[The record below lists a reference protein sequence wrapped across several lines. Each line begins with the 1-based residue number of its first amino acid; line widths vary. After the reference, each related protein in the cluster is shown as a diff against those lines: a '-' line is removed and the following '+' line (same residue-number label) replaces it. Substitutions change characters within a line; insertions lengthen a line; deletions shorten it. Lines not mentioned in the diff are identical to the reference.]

1 MSVHLTNWALDMRDT
16 VAGPAAELVQAA
28 KPPPRVKRHRAAL
41 AISLIMLVNLLS
53 MPFKA
58 YLSEPW
64 PWDVDANIPPSPSNF
79 TVFNTSALARF
90 QREYNHSTLPHAATF
105 YLDTAQSLQ
114 VLRTVLETS
123 NKPPMSANDC
133 PSRFLVGLPG
143 SIYFGESMRS
153 LVCAFA
159 AADHKL
165 TNWSQR
171 GTCGHT
177 RMLTINLGEA
187 CLWLVAGNDVLGRD
201 TTSTYTLYYVLR
213 VYAYPEWLWLKLL
226 YRVFLTCYVLRLLW
240 RRYYGPYLQLERILA
255 VHGHR
260 TDLKNAGAW
269 RYVVVLGDPTALVL
283 MNTNV
288 ALAFLLDIWIS
299 SDTLGVAILRSSQN
313 QDIPLLLI
321 SFLYL
326 SRVVWIAY
334 AAICLVSRWLK
345 RHGNEHRFA
354 QVDPTLLAVLVSIYG
369 PLLTWLGSN
378 VSFFLSTYSY
388 LLECLLTDQDE
399 AIEVFLVAVFYMVLM
414 GSMPLLYGFSVRHL
428 RPRKVAPLSRSFYAS
443 WRNNNAKNRLLFT
456 AFGVHH
462 RRKGHGDDDDDLVSL
477 GGTLYSIFELNPKYQ
492 ASPAICSRAA
502 DVFLLCYENDVLQAK
517 IRLSLLCSLDGAASR
532 HHAAIPD
539 AASPS
544 RYIVNELC
552 RPLAQTFA
560 SVALQTSVK
569 TSVAAPLC
577 IIRPDIPSEW
587 CM

>member
-1 MSVHLTNWALDMRDT
+1 MESSKV
-16 VAGPAAELVQAA
+16 GPTSELVRAA
-28 KPPPRVKRHRAAL
+28 KKPPRFKRHRTAL
-41 AISLIMLVNLLS
+41 AISLIMLTNLASL
-53 MPFKA
+53 PLKA

-64 PWDVDANIPPSPSNF
+64 PWDIDPNIPTLPSNF
-79 TVFNTSALARF
+79 TAFNTSALARY
-90 QREYNHSTLPHAATF
+90 QRLYNRISLPLGATF
-105 YLDTAQSLQ
+105 GVNTTHSVH
-114 VLRTVLETS
+114 VLRMTVQTA
-123 NKPPMSANDC
+123 NTPAMSADDC
-133 PSRFLVGLPG
+133 HRHFLVGLPG

-153 LVCAFA
+153 LLCEFA
-159 AADHKL
+159 ATDHND
-165 TNWSQR
+165 TSWNHR
-171 GTCGHT
+171 GICGHT

-187 CLWLVAGNDVLGRD
+187 CIWLVAGDDMLGRD
-201 TTSTYTLYYVLR
+201 TTGTYTLYYVLR
-213 VYAYPEWLWLKLL
+213 IYSYPEWLWLKLL
-226 YRVFLTCYVLRLLW
+226 YRLCLTCYVLLLLW
-240 RRYYGPYLQLERILA
+240 RRYYGPYVQLERVLA

-283 MNTNV
+283 MNSNV
-288 ALAFLLDIWIS
+288 AVAFLLDIWIS
-299 SDTLGVAILRSSQN
+299 SDTLGVAILQSSQN

-345 RHGNEHRFA
+345 RCGNEHRFS
-354 QVDPTLLAVLVSIYG
+354 QVDPTLLAVVVSIYG

-388 LLECLLTDQDE
+388 LLECLLTDQDK
-399 AIEVFLVAVFYMVLM
+399 AIEVFPVAVFYMVLM
-414 GSMPLLYGFSVRHL
+414 GSMPLLYGFGAPYL
-428 RPRKVAPLSRSFYAS
+428 RPRKVAPLSRSFYTS
-443 WRNNNAKNRLLFT
+443 WRNNNFKNRLLL
-456 AFGVHH
+456 AALGVH
-462 RRKGHGDDDDDLVSL
+462 RWRKDDDDDLVSL
-477 GGTLYSIFELNPKYQ
+477 GGTLYSILELNPKYQ

-517 IRLSLLCSLDGAASR
+517 IRLSLMCSLDGAASR

-544 RYIVNELC
+544 RYIVNELK

-560 SVALQTSVK
+560 SVTLGKPLRTSIA
-569 TSVAAPLC
+569 SPLS
-577 IIRPDIPSEW
+577 IARPTVQSQW